1 LATRA
6 RISDVKFGWLNYP
19 QFKVDFLKTYIIDN
33 KENSKVKKY
42 LFTPGPVPVPEE
54 ILLEMARPIIH
65 HRTTEFEKLFAEVRE
80 GLKYI
85 FQTKEEVFVLASSG
99 TGAMEGAVSN
109 TLSRGDKAIVVNG
122 GKFGE
127 RWGKICQAFGVDV
140 HEIKVEWGE
149 AIDPQQIKDALGK
162 DRSIRAVLMQA
173 SETSTGVMHP
183 TKEIAEITRQRDDVV
198 LIVDGITA
206 VGVFP
211 LPFDEWGID
220 VLVAGSQKAF
230 MLPPGLAFAAM
241 SEKAWKFREKSNL
254 PKFYFDF
261 KRYLKDAKDNT
272 VPWTPAV
279 TLVIGLAAVLRNLKN
294 EGLEKVYMRHARLA
308 QGTREGIK
316 AMGLGLYAKHSPST
330 ALTAAVAPTDINAGK
345 IISGLRDRFGMTV
358 AGGQDQAKGK
368 IFRISHMGF
377 IDRADIIAVI
387 SAIECVLRDLGYKF
401 DFGAGA
407 KRASEI
413 LGVE

>member
-1 LATRA
+1 M
-6 RISDVKFGWLNYP
+6 
-19 QFKVDFLKTYIIDN
+19 
-33 KENSKVKKY
+33 KKY

-65 HRTTEFEKLFAEVRE
+65 HRTADFEKIFAEVRD

-85 FQTKEEVFVLASSG
+85 FQTKQEVFVLASSG
-99 TGAMEGAVSN
+99 TGAMEGAVAN
-109 TLSRGDKAIVVNG
+109 TLSRGDKALVVDG

-127 RWGKICQAFGVDV
+127 RWSKICKAFGVEAE
-140 HEIKVEWGE
+140 EIKVEWGE
-149 AIDPQQIKDALGK
+149 AVDPALIEDALKK
-162 DRSIRAVLMQA
+162 DPSIRAVLMQA

-183 TKEIAEITRQRDDVV
+183 TKEVAAITGERDDVI
-198 LIVDGITA
+198 LIVDGISA

-211 LPFDEWGID
+211 LPFDEYGID

-230 MLPPGLAFAAM
+230 MLPPGLAFASM
-241 SEKAWKFREKSNL
+241 SEKAWKFRERSDL

-272 VPWTPAV
+272 VPWTPAL
-279 TLVIGLAAVLRNLKN
+279 TLVIGLAAVLRNFTN
-294 EGLEKVYMRHARLA
+294 EGLEKMHKRHATLA

-316 AMGLGLYAKHSPST
+316 AIGLELYAKNSPST
-330 ALTAAVAPTDINAGK
+330 ALTAAVSPPAIGAGK

-387 SAIECVLRDLGYKF
+387 SAIECVLRDLGHKF
-401 DFGAGA
+401 DFGAGT

>member
-1 LATRA
+1 M
-6 RISDVKFGWLNYP
+6 
-19 QFKVDFLKTYIIDN
+19 
-33 KENSKVKKY
+33 KKY

-65 HRTTEFEKLFAEVRE
+65 HRTAEFEGIFAEVRE

-99 TGAMEGAVSN
+99 TGAMEGAVAN
-109 TLSRGDKAIVVNG
+109 TLSRGDKALVVNG

-127 RWGKICQAFGVDV
+127 RWGKICQAFGVEV
-140 HEIKVEWGE
+140 QEIKVEWGE
-149 AIDPQQIKDALGK
+149 AVDPNQVGEALKKDS
-162 DRSIRAVLMQA
+162 SIRAVLMQA

-183 TKEIAEITRQRDDVV
+183 TKEVAEITRERDDVV

-211 LPFDEWGID
+211 IPFDELGID

-230 MLPPGLAFAAM
+230 MLPPGLAFASM
-241 SEKAWKFREKSNL
+241 SEKAWKFRERSNL

-279 TLVIGLAAVLRNLKN
+279 TLVIGLAAVLRNLRN
-294 EGLEKVYMRHARLA
+294 EGLEKIHLRHAGLA
-308 QGTREGIK
+308 KAAREALQAI
-316 AMGLGLYAKHSPST
+316 GLELYAKHSPST
-330 ALTAAVAPTDINAGK
+330 ALTAAVAPPEIGAKK
-345 IISGLRDRFGMTV
+345 IISGLAERFGMTV

-387 SAIECVLRDLGYKF
+387 SAVECVLKDLGYRF
-401 DFGAGA
+401 DFGAGSR
-407 KRASEI
+407 KASEI
-413 LGVE
+413 LGME